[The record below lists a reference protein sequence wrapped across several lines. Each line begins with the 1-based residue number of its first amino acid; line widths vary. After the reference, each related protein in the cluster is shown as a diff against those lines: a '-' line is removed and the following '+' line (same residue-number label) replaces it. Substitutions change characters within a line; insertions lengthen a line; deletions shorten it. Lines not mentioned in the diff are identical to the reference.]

1 MKKEFV
7 APVVEFIAIEVD
19 VLCTS
24 TSDCA
29 AELPCEEANN

>member
-24 TSDCA
+24 DCP
-29 AELPCEEANN
+29 AEMPCDGDNN